1 MADEVQ
7 NRTKNVLCL
16 QDEKRR
22 KEMRD
27 CFECGK
33 LCGQVEKPLGH
44 SDVLGVEKGVDNVNN
59 SL

>member
-1 MADEVQ
+1 MCYVYMMKRE
-7 NRTKNVLCL
+7 
-16 QDEKRR
+16 EK
-22 KEMRD
+22 K
-27 CFECGK
+27 CVTVFECGK